1 MGIVLD
7 MKFFTRGAAVDE
19 LGDNMTFP
27 DISVSF
33 GLVTCCIIVCVGSE
47 TFCYYCVCCCV
58 VCCYYGGNRMQ
69 FMVEAMGSQEQIET
83 TSNDSVVYTTADSL
97 SSSYNLREDGVSRM
111 VIWSLFLT
119 DVVRSMMTAAC
130 SFARSWY
137 MYL

>member
-1 MGIVLD
+1 
-7 MKFFTRGAAVDE
+7 
-19 LGDNMTFP
+19 
-27 DISVSF
+27 
-33 GLVTCCIIVCVGSE
+33 
-47 TFCYYCVCCCV
+47 
-58 VCCYYGGNRMQ
+58 MQ
-69 FMVEAMGSQEQIET
+69 FVVEAMGSQEQIET

-119 DVVRSMMTAAC
+119 EVARLMLTAAC